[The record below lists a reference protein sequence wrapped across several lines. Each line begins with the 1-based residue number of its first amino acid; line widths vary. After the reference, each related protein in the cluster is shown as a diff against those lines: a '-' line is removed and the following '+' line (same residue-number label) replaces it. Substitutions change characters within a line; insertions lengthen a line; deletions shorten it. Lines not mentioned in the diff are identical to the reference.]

1 MFFEVTSQSL
11 HLVYPF
17 IFLFHNKLH
26 GLPILSVCTDLHS
39 KAKTELQRAIQDV
52 HEATCVKFQAR
63 KKETDYV
70 SFQPAVDYQM

>member
-1 MFFEVTSQSL
+1 MVL
-11 HLVYPF
+11 L
-17 IFLFHNKLH
+17 IW
-26 GLPILSVCTDLHS
+26 SVCTDLHS

-63 KKETDYV
+63 NRNRETDYV